1 MIYIVIIS
9 VLAVFFILIRFYL
22 LKLELKRV
30 TRQLNQLN
38 NKVISKKID
47 LTFYDKDLENL
58 AKNINDQIDLTNE
71 AIFEK
76 LRTENVM
83 KQAIANISHDIR
95 TPMTSILGYIQ
106 FLETD
111 DIGPETRIKYQA
123 NIKNGA
129 LRLKVLLDEFF
140 ELSTIES
147 ADYPLKVENLKLN
160 KLLVE
165 VLIGFYDDFNNA
177 QIEPS
182 ILIPEDE
189 IYITGDSSA
198 VKRVIENLISNA
210 IKHSSGNVTI
220 QLVKHSSSVHLNI
233 MNPAKE
239 LKEQDLPLLFDRFY
253 KVDQTR
259 TKKSTGLGL
268 FIAKSLM
275 IKMDGNLSAELIGD
289 QLLMKCE
296 WKN

>member
-1 MIYIVIIS
+1 MMIYIVIIC
-9 VLAVFFILIRFYL
+9 VIAVFFILIRFYL

-47 LTFYDKDLENL
+47 LSFYDKDLENL

-76 LRTENVM
+76 LRTENEM

-106 FLETD
+106 FLESD
-111 DIGPETRIKYQA
+111 EIGPEKKIKYQK

-147 ADYPLKVENLKLN
+147 ADYPLKMENIKLN

-165 VLIGFYDDFNNA
+165 VLIGFYDDFNKA

-210 IKHSSGNVTI
+210 IKHS
-220 QLVKHSSSVHLNI
+220 
-233 MNPAKE
+233 
-239 LKEQDLPLLFDRFY
+239 
-253 KVDQTR
+253 
-259 TKKSTGLGL
+259 
-268 FIAKSLM
+268 
-275 IKMDGNLSAELIGD
+275 
-289 QLLMKCE
+289 
-296 WKN
+296 